1 MKKIILMSMCLFSLA
16 SQASYH
22 FECYQV
28 LGSRVADHK
37 FLLIPNTDK
46 LESGAIFASENEQ
59 VEAVHFTFANKNK
72 RKVKLQAEDGSQL
85 IIKSQ
90 GNTRKMLIID
100 QAERSVEY
108 QCMIESSI

>member
-90 GNTRKMLIID
+90 GNTRKLRIIE

-108 QCMIESSI
+108 QCMIDREI